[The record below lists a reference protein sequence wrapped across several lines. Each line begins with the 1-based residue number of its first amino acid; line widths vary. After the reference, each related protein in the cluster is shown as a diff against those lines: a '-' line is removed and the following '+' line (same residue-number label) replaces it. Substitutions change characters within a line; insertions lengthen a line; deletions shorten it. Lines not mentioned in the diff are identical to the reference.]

1 MAIHLP
7 LTNGRIGAFSTH
19 TAHPEVLLNMQEFLS
34 QALHKEF
41 QIINPYVHRTKAEVV
56 EDVCK
61 SAPEAIQIANSC
73 WRNTRLPPQFTH
85 CGECIPCFIRRIAIE
100 HNMTPDPTRYH
111 RDPWVE
117 NIVSL
122 APEDEARRNLVD
134 LTELVKRFERDDE
147 ETILS
152 EWPELYY
159 EGINAP
165 EVISMYRRFS
175 IEARSVLGKYPGFV
189 PLLA

>member
-1 MAIHLP
+1 MK
-7 LTNGRIGAFSTH
+7 
-19 TAHPEVLLNMQEFLS
+19 MQEFLS
-34 QALHKEF
+34 QALNVEF
-41 QIINPYVHRTKAEVV
+41 RIINPYVHRTKAEVV
-56 EDVCK
+56 EVVCK
-61 SAPEAIQIANSC
+61 SALEAIPIANSC

-134 LTELVKRFERDDE
+134 LTELVKRFERDGD

-159 EGINAP
+159 EGINAA

-175 IEARSVLGKYPGFV
+175 TDSFGMEGIRDFG